1 METQAPAHI
10 PTIEELITDA
20 VARLALS
27 AHFFLSDEEG
37 KQPDLSS
44 AEIAIDVA
52 GSAFE
57 RVKER
62 LKPEERLAITQL
74 LTETRMT
81 FVRKRG
87 L

>member
-1 METQAPAHI
+1 MAGADQMP
-10 PTIEELITDA
+10 PIEVLVTDT
-20 VARLALS
+20 VARLALA
-27 AHFFLSDEEG
+27 AHEYLADEQG
-37 KQPDLSS
+37 KQADLAA

-52 GSAFE
+52 SSAYE

-62 LKPEERLAITQL
+62 LRPEDRLAITQL
-74 LTETRMT
+74 LTESRMT

>member
-1 METQAPAHI
+1 METQAPSQM
-10 PTIEELITDA
+10 PSIEELITDDI
-20 VARLALS
+20 ARLALA
-27 AHFFLSDEEG
+27 AHVFLSDEEG
-37 KQPDLSS
+37 KQSDLSS